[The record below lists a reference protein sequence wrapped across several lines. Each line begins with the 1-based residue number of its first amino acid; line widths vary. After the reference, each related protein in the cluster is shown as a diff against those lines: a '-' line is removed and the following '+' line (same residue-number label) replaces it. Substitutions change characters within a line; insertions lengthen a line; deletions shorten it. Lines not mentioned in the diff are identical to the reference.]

1 MNKAEQY
8 GRKTIILVYVLGL
21 LGMLGIVLAIN
32 IIGNYSGEIKHSSNY
47 IDITDQW
54 TLDKNGLE
62 PVDLSRLGEYMNE
75 ETGILSIYHKLP
87 CMEHDETLVYRSK
100 DVYTRL
106 LIGSE
111 ILFETDV
118 PKSNLYNRSPGNLW
132 NQVTIHPQYS
142 KALVEL
148 QVFMVYDTG
157 AITVDSTMWGDKAD
171 IILGLFGKKVVGISV
186 SIFMIVIGIVLM
198 VFELLPIYRRAKS
211 HHGLIWLG
219 VYSVLMGLWSLI
231 ETNILQFFVADA
243 RILQL
248 IDNMIMIADNM
259 PLLIYLD
266 CEYGIFKNRL
276 IRIFGYAD
284 VTFIL
289 ICVIVQLSG
298 VSDLHYMLPG
308 AVLAL
313 MVFSIILFV
322 WVIQKLVHMWKDNKP
337 ITGCALQLAGIC
349 ALWLFGFCES
359 FRLTN
364 ADQMDRAEF
373 IRIGMLIFV
382 ICFAIS
388 SQIETYKII
397 ENGLKFDIISNLAYS
412 DGLTGLGNRTA
423 YLEQLEEYAGGEEGL
438 SQLGIV
444 FLDVNNLK
452 KVNDNQGHEKGDE
465 LITIASRIISYSFG
479 RFGKAFRIGGDEFC
493 VLMTG
498 DDLQEHYEKA
508 LSEFRM
514 LIDEANKAK
523 WYTYEIQIANGFAI
537 CNEISKKNIDET
549 IMMADDAMYVNKN
562 LLKRG

>member
-32 IIGNYSGEIKHSSNY
+32 ITGNQAGEIKHSSEY

-54 TLDKNGLE
+54 TLDENSLE

-75 ETGILSIYHKLP
+75 ETGILSIYYKLP
-87 CMEHDETLVYRSK
+87 RMEHDETLVYRSK
-100 DVYTRL
+100 DVYTKL

-111 ILFETDV
+111 ILFETNV
-118 PKSNLYNRSPGNLW
+118 PQSNLYNRSPGNLW
-132 NQVTIHPQYS
+132 NEVTIHPQYS
-142 KALVEL
+142 EALVEL
-148 QVFMVYDTG
+148 QVFMVYDTD
-157 AITVDSTMWGDKAD
+157 AITIDSTMWGDKAD
-171 IILGLFGKKVVGISV
+171 IILGLFGKKTVGISV

-198 VFELLPIYRRAKS
+198 VFDFLPIYRRAKS

-219 VYSVLMGLWSLI
+219 IYSVLMGLWSLI
-231 ETNILQFFVADA
+231 ETNVMQFLVTDV

-276 IRIFGYAD
+276 IRIFGYAE
-284 VTFIL
+284 VIFIL
-289 ICVIVQLSG
+289 VSVIVQLSG

-313 MVFSIILFV
+313 MAFSIILFV
-322 WVIQKLVHMWKDNKP
+322 WVIQKLVHMWKDNMQ
-337 ITGCALQLAGIC
+337 ITGCALQLSGIC

-359 FRLTN
+359 FRLTR

-423 YLEQLEEYAGGEEGL
+423 YLEQLEQYAGGEEEL
-438 SQLGIV
+438 EHLGIV

-465 LITIASRIISYSFG
+465 LITIAARIISDSFG
-479 RFGKAFRIGGDEFC
+479 RFGKTYRIGGDEFC

-549 IMMADDAMYVNKN
+549 IMTADDAMYVDKN

>member
-32 IIGNYSGEIKHSSNY
+32 ITGNQAGEIKHSSEY

-54 TLDKNGLE
+54 TLDENSLE

-75 ETGILSIYHKLP
+75 ETGILSIYYKLP
-87 CMEHDETLVYRSK
+87 RMEHDETLVYRSK
-100 DVYTRL
+100 DVYTKL

-111 ILFETDV
+111 ILFETNV
-118 PKSNLYNRSPGNLW
+118 PQSNLYNRSPGNLW
-132 NQVTIHPQYS
+132 NEVTIHPQYS
-142 KALVEL
+142 EALVEL
-148 QVFMVYDTG
+148 QVFMVYDTD
-157 AITVDSTMWGDKAD
+157 AITIDSTMWGDKAD
-171 IILGLFGKKVVGISV
+171 IILGLFGKKTVGITV

-198 VFELLPIYRRAKS
+198 VFDFLPIYRRAKS

-219 VYSVLMGLWSLI
+219 IYSVLMGLWSLI
-231 ETNILQFFVADA
+231 ETNVMQFLVTDV

-276 IRIFGYAD
+276 IRIYGYAD

-313 MVFSIILFV
+313 MAFSIILFV
-322 WVIQKLVHMWKDNKP
+322 WVIQKLVHMWKDNMQ
-337 ITGCALQLAGIC
+337 ITGCALQLSGIC

-359 FRLTN
+359 FRLTR

-423 YLEQLEEYAGGEEGL
+423 YLEQLEQYAGGEEEL
-438 SQLGIV
+438 EHLGIV

-465 LITIASRIISYSFG
+465 LITIAARIISDSFG
-479 RFGKAFRIGGDEFC
+479 RFGKAYRIGGDEFC

-549 IMMADDAMYVNKN
+549 IMTADDAMYVNKN

>member
-32 IIGNYSGEIKHSSNY
+32 ITGNQAGEIKHSSEY

-54 TLDKNGLE
+54 TLDENSLE

-75 ETGILSIYHKLP
+75 ETGILSIYYKLP
-87 CMEHDETLVYRSK
+87 RMEHDETLVYRSK
-100 DVYTRL
+100 DVYTKL

-111 ILFETDV
+111 ILFETNV
-118 PKSNLYNRSPGNLW
+118 PQSNLYNRSPGNLW
-132 NQVTIHPQYS
+132 NEVTIHPQYS
-142 KALVEL
+142 EALVEL
-148 QVFMVYDTG
+148 QVFMVYDTD
-157 AITVDSTMWGDKAD
+157 AITIDSTMWGDKAD
-171 IILGLFGKKVVGISV
+171 IILGLFGKKTVGISV

-198 VFELLPIYRRAKS
+198 VFDFLPIYRRAKS

-219 VYSVLMGLWSLI
+219 IYSVLMGLWSLI
-231 ETNILQFFVADA
+231 ETNVMQFLVTDV

-276 IRIFGYAD
+276 IRIFGYAE
-284 VTFIL
+284 VIFIL
-289 ICVIVQLSG
+289 VSVIVQLSG

-313 MVFSIILFV
+313 MAFSIILFV
-322 WVIQKLVHMWKDNKP
+322 WVIQKLVHMWKDNMQ
-337 ITGCALQLAGIC
+337 ITGCALQLSGIC

-359 FRLTN
+359 FRLTR

-423 YLEQLEEYAGGEEGL
+423 YLEQLEQYAGGEEEL
-438 SQLGIV
+438 EHLGIV

-465 LITIASRIISYSFG
+465 LITIAARIISDSFG
-479 RFGKAFRIGGDEFC
+479 RFGKTYRIGGDEFC

-549 IMMADDAMYVNKN
+549 IMTADDAMYVNKN

>member
-32 IIGNYSGEIKHSSNY
+32 ITGNQAGEIKHSSEY

-54 TLDKNGLE
+54 TLDENSLE

-75 ETGILSIYHKLP
+75 ETGILSIYYKLP
-87 CMEHDETLVYRSK
+87 RMEHDETLVYRSK
-100 DVYTRL
+100 DVYTKL

-111 ILFETDV
+111 ILFETNV
-118 PKSNLYNRSPGNLW
+118 PQSNLYNRSPGNLW
-132 NQVTIHPQYS
+132 NEVTIHPQYS
-142 KALVEL
+142 EALVEL
-148 QVFMVYDTG
+148 QVFMVYDTD
-157 AITVDSTMWGDKAD
+157 AITIDSTMWGDKAD
-171 IILGLFGKKVVGISV
+171 IILGLFGKKTVGISV

-198 VFELLPIYRRAKS
+198 VFDFLPIYRRAKS

-219 VYSVLMGLWSLI
+219 IYSVLMGLWSLI
-231 ETNILQFFVADA
+231 ETNVMQFLVTDV

-276 IRIFGYAD
+276 IRIFGYAE
-284 VTFIL
+284 VIFIL
-289 ICVIVQLSG
+289 VSVIVQLSG

-313 MVFSIILFV
+313 MAFSIILFV
-322 WVIQKLVHMWKDNKP
+322 WVIQKLVHMWKDNMQ
-337 ITGCALQLAGIC
+337 ITGCALQLSGIC

-359 FRLTN
+359 FRLTR

-423 YLEQLEEYAGGEEGL
+423 YLEQLEQYAGGEEEL
-438 SQLGIV
+438 EHLGIV

-465 LITIASRIISYSFG
+465 LITIAARIISDSFG
-479 RFGKAFRIGGDEFC
+479 RFGKAYRIGGDEFC

-549 IMMADDAMYVNKN
+549 IMTADDAMYVNKN